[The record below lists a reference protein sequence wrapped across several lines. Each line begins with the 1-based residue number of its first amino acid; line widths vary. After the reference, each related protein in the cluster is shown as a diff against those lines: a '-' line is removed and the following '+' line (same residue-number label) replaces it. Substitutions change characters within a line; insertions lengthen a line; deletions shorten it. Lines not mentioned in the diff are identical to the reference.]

1 MTDKAEDKDIASLLT
16 AIDYFYSDEGSL
28 LFSRGISDE
37 IMASAS
43 GDEDWYQKYVDLGV
57 PNGAYSMGEDGIP
70 VIDSSLVYDNE
81 NRGEATVA
89 YRLCGLSRNRDERGY
104 SDTMKKQFETWT
116 MYEDSGQ
123 IQNDITFQLSAEDAT
138 AYSTMSSDF
147 GTAVAQWLPQ
157 YIMGTYD
164 VTDDAAWENFCAEID
179 ALDWQ
184 SSQAALQAVIDR
196 VR

>member
-1 MTDKAEDKDIASLLT
+1 
-16 AIDYFYSDEGSL
+16 
-28 LFSRGISDE
+28 
-37 IMASAS
+37 
-43 GDEDWYQKYVDLGV
+43 
-57 PNGAYSMGEDGIP
+57 MGEDGIP

-81 NRGEATVA
+81 NRYEAAVA
-89 YRLCGLSRNRDERGY
+89 YRLCGRSRNRDERGY

-123 IQNDITFQLSAEDAT
+123 IQNDITSQLSAEDAT
-138 AYSTMSSDF
+138 AYSTLGSDSQ
-147 GTAVAQWLPQ
+147 TAVAQWLPQ

-184 SSQAALQAVIDR
+184 SCQAALQAVIDNAR
-196 VR
+196 